1 MNTGAPIVDSSARLL
16 LPTETSQAK
25 PRENHQEE
33 IVHLD
38 EYLLPALT
46 RFLREDAG
54 TSFTEY
60 ALVASLIAVVCVI
73 ALLALGK
80 GI

>member
-1 MNTGAPIVDSSARLL
+1 MR
-16 LPTETSQAK
+16 
-25 PRENHQEE
+25 
-33 IVHLD
+33 LD
-38 EYLLPALT
+38 EYLPPALT
-46 RFLREDAG
+46 RFLREEEG

-60 ALVASLIAVVCVI
+60 ALVVSLIAVVCVI

>member
-1 MNTGAPIVDSSARLL
+1 MR
-16 LPTETSQAK
+16 
-25 PRENHQEE
+25 
-33 IVHLD
+33 LD
-38 EYLLPALT
+38 EYLPPALT

-54 TSFTEY
+54 VSFTKY

-80 GI
+80 GT